1 MTAVEA
7 TYRTR
12 VPYGL
17 RVATGPTCPGA
28 TWRREKGR
36 VDIRKTERVWLIWH
50 QTNQARHTAR
60 IRSGRIMTRLLPES
74 RSSLWRIWNANYI
87 DKRRTTAPSLDA
99 TSSASN
105 LPAVAIHASTPRLW
119 SATTTMWP
127 IPSLPD
133 LLKADSAGVS
143 NAILSE
149 KVSDHTGDKY
159 EEHKRAE
166 RERKKIR
173 HTRTSTRFP
182 LSHRRLSP
190 PSLRFVPE
198 PAGGCWRSKIE
209 VLKLRGSKLE
219 ILELEVLQLEDL
231 EGERNQERHNSK
243 VRRDSFEF

>member
-7 TYRTR
+7 SYRTR
-12 VPYGL
+12 VQYGL
-17 RVATGPTCPGA
+17 RGVTGPTCPGA

-36 VDIRKTERVWLIWH
+36 VDISKTERVWLIWH

-74 RSSLWRIWNANYI
+74 VLAPEAHLW
-87 DKRRTTAPSLDA
+87 RTTAPSLEA

-105 LPAVAIHASTPRLW
+105 LPAVAIHASTPRLR

-159 EEHKRAE
+159 EEHKRVE
-166 RERKKIR
+166 RERKKIG

-209 VLKLRGSKLE
+209 VLKLGGSKLE

-231 EGERNQERHNSK
+231 EGGEEHNT
-243 VRRDSFEF
+243 